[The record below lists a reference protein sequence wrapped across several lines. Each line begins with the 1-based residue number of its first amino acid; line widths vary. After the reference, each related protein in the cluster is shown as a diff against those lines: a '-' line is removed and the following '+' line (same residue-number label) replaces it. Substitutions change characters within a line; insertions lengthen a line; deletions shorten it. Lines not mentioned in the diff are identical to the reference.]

1 MSDQNRLEEYRK
13 KFLEYWGRFLALC
26 GTLWGKIKEN
36 AGKAWRFLRHHGKAL
51 ARKLAAFALKVR
63 EYAIR
68 AADFLRRHGKKLLQL
83 LAAWLLGI
91 REKLGILWSRVRLW
105 WAGVCEKLSGVKQ
118 RLLPGQAAQT
128 LPEPEKPAALSAAE
142 EVKPAELLP
151 VPAEEPV
158 EPVSEPVEAAPTKI
172 TVGGVFKA
180 IAKWVRRLYKFVM
193 AAPVVWA
200 AVKLAA
206 ENMDRLPE
214 SVGLDIQS
222 TGEFA
227 RMISRTEAVYW
238 PLGLTLFCLL
248 LMFCAKKPLLPWI
261 ISIFTLVMPV
271 LIWLTNF
278 YA

>member
-13 KFLEYWGRFLALC
+13 KFLEYWGRFLVLC
-26 GTLWGKIKEN
+26 GTLWGKIKDS
-36 AGKAWRFLRHHGKAL
+36 GRKAWSFLRHHGKEL

-63 EYAIR
+63 EYAIKAWGAIR
-68 AADFLRRHGKKLLQL
+68 VNGKKLLQL
-83 LAAWLLGI
+83 LAAWLLGV
-91 REKLGILWSRVRLW
+91 REKLIPLWGRVKTW
-105 WAGVCEKLSGVKQ
+105 WAGICVKISGVKQ
-118 RLLPGQAAQT
+118 RLLPQ
-128 LPEPEKPAALSAAE
+128 KAE
-142 EVKPAELLP
+142 PAEPAPLP
-151 VPAEEPV
+151 QPEALPPVVPAEPEVKEREKTAPV
-158 EPVSEPVEAAPTKI
+158 QEVPRKI
-172 TVGGVFKA
+172 TVGAVFKA
-180 IAKWVRRLYKFVM
+180 IGKWIRRLYKFVM

-200 AVKLAA
+200 AVKLAM

-214 SVGLDIQS
+214 SVGLDFQS

-227 RMISRTEAVYW
+227 RMVSRTEAVYW

-261 ISIFTLVMPV
+261 ISIFTLVLPI